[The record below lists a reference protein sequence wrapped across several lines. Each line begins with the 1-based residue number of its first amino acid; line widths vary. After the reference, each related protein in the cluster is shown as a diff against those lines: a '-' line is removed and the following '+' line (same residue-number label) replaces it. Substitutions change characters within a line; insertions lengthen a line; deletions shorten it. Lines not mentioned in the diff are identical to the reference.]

1 MKLFILFT
9 ILSFLISICSSSPI
23 SEYLAPKLK
32 QHIDHFDPESLK
44 EIRSL
49 NFDQLIEDFDSCE
62 TIKDCE
68 KSFLDLIIFI
78 NSQNEKIKSQNLST
92 AIRKPF
98 KWG

>member
-1 MKLFILFT
+1 M
-9 ILSFLISICSSSPI
+9 
-23 SEYLAPKLK
+23 SEYLNPKLK
-32 QHIDHFDPESLK
+32 QHIAHFNPE
-44 EIRSL
+44 IFPDDDAL

-78 NSQNEKIKSQNLST
+78 NRQNEKNKNENLT
-92 AIRKPF
+92 AVIRKPF